1 MTARREGVLID
12 GLTDRT
18 VRVNGAD
25 LLVRSGG
32 AGPPCLLLHGYP
44 ETGETWR
51 HVIPALLPH
60 RTVHVPDLRG
70 WGGSARPG
78 SGPYSGRVLVEDARA
93 LIETLGLAPLDIVG
107 HDWGAGTTMAILLSR
122 PELVRRAV
130 NLNIGYRRFV
140 RSAAKHFFFFN
151 LPVLPEI
158 TLRLANDAF
167 VRGLFRWWA
176 VKHEAFTDDVLRF
189 YTAAHAR
196 PGAHEATLGY
206 YRSLRPFRRRP
217 RFKPPPAAPGAQPGR
232 RRLAVPLRVIWGDS
246 DPVSPMQNARWMM
259 EDLEGVDLVTIPGV
273 GHFPQEE
280 APEETAR
287 LIREWLLEGK
297 E

>member
-1 MTARREGVLID
+1 MIN
-12 GLTDRT
+12 GLTDCT

-25 LLVRSGG
+25 LLVRVGG
-32 AGPPCLLLHGYP
+32 SGPPCLLLHGYP

-51 HVIPALLPH
+51 HVVPALLPH

-78 SGPYSGRVLVEDARA
+78 IGPYSGRVLVEDVQAMIDA
-93 LIETLGLAPLDIVG
+93 LDLAPVDLVG
-107 HDWGAGTTMAILLSR
+107 HDWGAGTAMAILLSR

-158 TLRLANDAF
+158 ALRLANDAF
-167 VRGLFRWWA
+167 VRFLFRWWA
-176 VKHEAFTDDVLRF
+176 VKHEAFSEEMLRF
-189 YTAAHAR
+189 YAAAHAR
-196 PGAHEATLGY
+196 PGAREATLGY
-206 YRSLRPFRRRP
+206 YRSLRPFRRRH
-217 RFKPPPAAPGAQPGR
+217 RFKPPPGAPAGPL
-232 RRLAVPLRVIWGDS
+232 RLPVPLRVIWGEA

-287 LIREWLLEGK
+287 LIREWLLED
-297 E
+297 

>member
-1 MTARREGVLID
+1 VIE
-12 GLTDRT
+12 GLTDRR
-18 VRVNGAD
+18 VRVNGVD
-25 LLVRSGG
+25 LLLRSGG

-51 HVIPALLPH
+51 HIVPALLPH
-60 RTVHVPDLRG
+60 RTVYVPDLRG
-70 WGGSARPG
+70 WGGSAQSG
-78 SGPYSGRVLVEDARA
+78 NGPYSGRVLVEDVHA
-93 LIETLGLAPLDIVG
+93 LIEMLDLAPVDLVA
-107 HDWGAGTTMAILLSR
+107 HDWGAGTAMAVILSR

-158 TLRLANDAF
+158 TLRFANETF
-167 VRGLFRWWA
+167 VRFLFRWWA
-176 VKHEAFTDDVLRF
+176 VKHEAFPEEMLRF
-189 YTAAHAR
+189 YAAAHAQPAAR
-196 PGAHEATLGY
+196 EATLGY
-206 YRSLRPFRRRP
+206 YRSLRPFRRRY
-217 RFKPPPAAPGAQPGR
+217 RFQPPPSAPAGPT
-232 RRLAVPLRVIWGDS
+232 RLRVPLRVVWGEK

-259 EDLEGVDLVTIPGV
+259 EDLEGVNLVTIPGV

-287 LIREWLLEGK
+287 LIVEWLLKEEG
-297 E
+297 